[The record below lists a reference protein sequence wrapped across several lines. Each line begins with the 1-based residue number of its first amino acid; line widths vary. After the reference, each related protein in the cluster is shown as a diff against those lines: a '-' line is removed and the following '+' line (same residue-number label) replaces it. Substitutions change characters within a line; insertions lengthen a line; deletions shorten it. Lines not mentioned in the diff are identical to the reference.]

1 MNNVVVGFPERPFAR
16 FLQIEEHV
24 WEDTNEPVWVVYLD
38 NEATGEPRELKPAIH
53 FKGLASLP
61 IVGRPIAICSA
72 VCFQCQKRT
81 KVSDRLHNAIARLV
95 VAGIFRRARRK
106 FPLIFQ

>member
-38 NEATGEPRELKPAIH
+38 NEATGEPRELK
-53 FKGLASLP
+53 LCDSLQGARQFADSWSP
-61 IVGRPIAICSA
+61 
-72 VCFQCQKRT
+72 
-81 KVSDRLHNAIARLV
+81 DRDLFGSLLPMPEEDES
-95 VAGIFRRARRK
+95 F
-106 FPLIFQ
+106 